1 MTVLAYDHTKARSPT
16 TNHGDTPANHN
27 TGYIMHNQERIF
39 DQLLEFEGRMDP
51 QAQAARAAAAANSA
65 TSSAEVAG
73 AAAEITNAAQPILM
87 KLEQIMEQQNK
98 LELRMLAI
106 ENKSFNVCCVVQ

>member
-1 MTVLAYDHTKARSPT
+1 MTVLAYDHTKTKTRENSCAESGT
-16 TNHGDTPANHN
+16 FYN